1 MSERPCPVCKG
12 KRLKPEALAVTIG
25 DRNIADVTAL
35 TVGECLE
42 WTTSLEKERGGL
54 GIRARKI
61 AKQVLKEI
69 RTRLGF
75 LMYVGLDYLPVDRSA
90 TTLSGGEAQRIRL
103 ATQIGSGRMG
113 VLYILHEPPIGSP
126 HADNHRLLRTRRDKR
141 ARD

>member
-12 KRLKPEALAVTIG
+12 KRLKPEALAVTIEG
-25 DRNIADVTAL
+25 RNIAAVTAL

-42 WTTSLEKERGGL
+42 WTTALEKDRSGL

-69 RTRLGF
+69 LTRLAF
-75 LMYVGLDYLPVDRSA
+75 LMDVGLDYLTVDRST

-103 ATQIGSGRMG
+103 ATQPG
-113 VLYILHEPPIGSP
+113 
-126 HADNHRLLRTRRDKR
+126 
-141 ARD
+141 

>member
-42 WTTSLEKERGGL
+42 WTTSLGKERGGL

-61 AKQVLKEI
+61 AKQVLTEI

-75 LMYVGLDYLPVDRSA
+75 LMGVGLDYLTVDRSA
-90 TTLSGGEAQRIRL
+90 TTICAGGAQRIGL
-103 ATQIGSGRMG
+103 APQLG
-113 VLYILHEPPIGSP
+113 
-126 HADNHRLLRTRRDKR
+126 
-141 ARD
+141 